1 MLFDKNLNFYFSQT
15 NQNESFMSAILSL
28 GRWLYAIPF
37 TLFGVLH
44 FMNADA
50 MGNMVPIPGGSI
62 WIYLTGAALIA
73 AALSL
78 LIGKYDKLAATLLGV
93 MLLIFVFALHLPG
106 AMTGANEMAGAA
118 FMYAKYQAVDRSVI
132 G

>member
-1 MLFDKNLNFYFSQT
+1 
-15 NQNESFMSAILSL
+15 MSAILSL

-50 MGNMVPIPGGSI
+50 MGGMVPIPGGSI

-73 AALSL
+73 AAVSL

-93 MLLIFVFALHLPG
+93 MLLIFVFAMHLPG
-106 AMTGANEMAGAA
+106 AMSGANEMAKTMSMTNLLKDMALAGAA